1 MLISVLAYV
10 QVLARLISFHTN
22 TFNYHTHDNVQI
34 VSNLLQ
40 VFKGSLPHPTYIHLH
55 NMFQSV
61 NVAYTRRFIFDIVV
75 TISFIAS

>member
-10 QVLARLISFHTN
+10 QVLAWHISFHTN

-34 VSNLLQ
+34 VPNLLQ
-40 VFKGSLPHPTYIHLH
+40 VFKGSLPHPTHIHFH

-61 NVAYTRRFIFDIVV
+61 TVAYTRYFPYL
-75 TISFIAS
+75 TL